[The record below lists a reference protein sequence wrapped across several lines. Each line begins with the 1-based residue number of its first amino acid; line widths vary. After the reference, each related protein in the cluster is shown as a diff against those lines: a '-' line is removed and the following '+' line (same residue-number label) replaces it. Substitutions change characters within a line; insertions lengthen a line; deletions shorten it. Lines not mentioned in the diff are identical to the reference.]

1 MLGAAK
7 LVLCL
12 SRSQGERRLRA
23 MRAFLGRNGAA
34 IGPGLI
40 ATDLV
45 GTPGDRC
52 GVEFGWIHDC
62 LWEVC
67 VYINSCQFWASTICV
82 T

>member
-12 SRSQGERRLRA
+12 SRSQGESRLRA
-23 MRAFLGRNGAA
+23 LRTFLGCDGAA

-40 ATDLV
+40 TADFV

-52 GVEFGWIHDC
+52 GVEVGGGHYVWAAYGW
-62 LWEVC
+62 ER
-67 VYINSCQFWASTICV
+67 
-82 T
+82 